1 MKGTGYFL
9 YLLLLGMWTGGIFMF
24 TVIVTPVIFKA
35 FDRDLAGSIVGR
47 LFPGYFFF
55 ILSVVALAAA
65 FLFFAWSTRTSA
77 AFRLSLV
84 IIVISLAIAVYTN
97 FSLHPRMQSIKQE
110 IPSLANTPPDHPSRQ
125 KFRKLHA
132 ESAVLNLILFADGVV
147 LVALAAFSRK

>member
-1 MKGTGYFL
+1 MKSTGYFL
-9 YLLLLGMWTGGIFMF
+9 YLLLLGIWTGGIFMF

-55 ILSVVALAAA
+55 VLITVALAAM
-65 FLFFAWSTRTSA
+65 FLFFAWSARTGTAFRTSVV
-77 AFRLSLV
+77 LV
-84 IIVISLAIAVYTN
+84 VIALAIALYTN
-97 FSLHPRMQSIKQE
+97 FSLQPRMQSVKQE
-110 IPSLANTPPDHPSRQ
+110 IPSFENTPPGHPLRL

-132 ESAVLNLILFADGVV
+132 ESAVLNLILFADGVA